1 MQGSDNYLVVTHR
14 SLTTCLKGGKMFAT
28 NGRTGKRANKAR
40 ASVKGKEF
48 SCTAC
53 GKRKR
58 VANVE
63 FGEEI
68 TCECGKHMVE
78 SYEE

>member
-1 MQGSDNYLVVTHR
+1 
-14 SLTTCLKGGKMFAT
+14 MFTT
-28 NGRTGKRANKAR
+28 NGRAGKRASKER

-53 GKRKR
+53 GARKR

-68 TCECGKHMVE
+68 VCECGKPMVE